1 MEDKQVPNIVVGRLP
16 IYLRALSFLKA
27 DNREITSSQE
37 LGDRLG
43 ISSAQI
49 RKDLSHFGE
58 FGKQGTGYE
67 IRFLENNLKEIL
79 HVDRMWD
86 VVLVG
91 AGDLGNALAS
101 YKGFAD
107 RGFRVAAAFDSAPH
121 KINTQLPGGLVIQD
135 VIQPGRAG
143 PGGWLEAGHHRGAG
157 RGGPRRGQL
166 ADQRRRHGAA
176 ELCPHLPDHT
186 FHRAR
191 RADRSR
197 GAFAAPHLLSWLTRR
212 KRQPLWPFCAGRSHR
227 RKPAT
232 ASRRC
237 VPRGCCSI

>member
-1 MEDKQVPNIVVGRLP
+1 MGDRQVPDIVVGRLP
-16 IYLRALSFLKA
+16 IYLRALTFLKA

-67 IRFLENNLKEIL
+67 IRYLEDNLREIL

-107 RGFRVAAAFDSAPH
+107 RGFRVAAVFDAAPE
-121 KINTQLPGGLVIQD
+121 KVGQKLPGGLEIED
-135 VIQPGRAG
+135 VNTLETRVR
-143 PGGWLEAGHHRGAG
+143 EAGWKIGIIAVPADAAQKVASTLINAG
-157 RGGPRRGQL
+157 VIALLNYAPISLIAPSTVRVEQIDPTV
-166 ADQRRRHGAA
+166 
-176 ELCPHLPDHT
+176 HLQ
-186 FHRAR
+186 
-191 RADRSR
+191 
-197 GAFAAPHLLSWLTRR
+197 HLTYYL
-212 KRQPLWPFCAGRSHR
+212 G
-227 RKPAT
+227 
-232 ASRRC
+232 
-237 VPRGCCSI
+237 

>member
-121 KINTQLPGGLVIQD
+121 KIGAHLPGGLLIQD
-135 VIQPGRAG
+135 VANLEEQVQ
-143 PGGWLEAGHHRGAG
+143 EAGWRLGIIAVPAEAAQGVANSLINAG
-157 RGGPRRGQL
+157 VTALLNYAPISLITPSTVRVEQIDP
-166 ADQRRRHGAA
+166 AV
-176 ELCPHLPDHT
+176 HLQ
-186 FHRAR
+186 
-191 RADRSR
+191 
-197 GAFAAPHLLSWLTRR
+197 HLTYYL
-212 KRQPLWPFCAGRSHR
+212 G
-227 RKPAT
+227 
-232 ASRRC
+232 
-237 VPRGCCSI
+237 

>member
-1 MEDKQVPNIVVGRLP
+1 MEDRQVPDIVVGRLP
-16 IYLRALSFLKA
+16 IYLRALTFLKA

-67 IRFLENNLKEIL
+67 IRYLENNLKEIL

-101 YKGFAD
+101 YKGFAG
-107 RGFRVAAAFDSAPH
+107 RGFHIAAAFDLDTS
-121 KINTQLPGGLVIQD
+121 KIGYTMPGGLIVED
-135 VIQPGRAG
+135 VTNLEQRVRDAG
-143 PGGWLEAGHHRGAG
+143 WKIGIIAVPAEAAQVVANTLIGAG
-157 RGGPRRGQL
+157 VL
-166 ADQRRRHGAA
+166 ALLNYAPISLIAPSTIRVEQIDPAV
-176 ELCPHLPDHT
+176 HLQ
-186 FHRAR
+186 
-191 RADRSR
+191 
-197 GAFAAPHLLSWLTRR
+197 HLTYYL
-212 KRQPLWPFCAGRSHR
+212 G
-227 RKPAT
+227 
-232 ASRRC
+232 
-237 VPRGCCSI
+237 

>member
-1 MEDKQVPNIVVGRLP
+1 MEDRQVPDIVVGRLP
-16 IYLRALSFLKA
+16 IYLRALTFLKA

-67 IRFLENNLKEIL
+67 IRYLENNLKEIL

-101 YKGFAD
+101 YKGFAG
-107 RGFRVAAAFDSAPH
+107 RGFRIAAAFDQEPS
-121 KINTQLPGGLVIQD
+121 KIGQRVA
-135 VIQPGRAG
+135 GRADRRRRG
-143 PGGWLEAGHHRGAG
+143 RSGGARQRSWLEDRHHRCAG
-157 RGGPRRGQL
+157 RGSSGRGQH
-166 ADQRRRHGAA
+166 ADQRRCHWRCSTM
-176 ELCPHLPDHT
+176 L
-186 FHRAR
+186 
-191 RADRSR
+191 RS
-197 GAFAAPHLLSWLTRR
+197 P
-212 KRQPLWPFCAGRSHR
+212 
-227 RKPAT
+227 
-232 ASRRC
+232 
-237 VPRGCCSI
+237 